1 MNKSNMAMIDGFLCD
16 TKSTKDSRDTL
27 KGRRKITL
35 PMVPYTNIAISGNPN
50 QHLVTH
56 YIIHSHYTRIFTTI
70 LFICVVYLF
79 DEGLYVMY
87 SYCSCLMEA
96 LNHPK
101 SMRSPTINASH
112 EYQISSINLFQVIF
126 YQSISRRV
134 LPHHQHTITRS
145 TIRLWNK
152 AESCSPNNPSGIG
165 DCVRISDPSSIY
177 YLFDVYWDQMSNP
190 VPTEAPSQART
201 NDAFCLYRTLFTWV
215 TNDRLSIYVSLSV
228 SEIIFWILNWGY
240 IVYGIWDM
248 ISSQGGFAGYISDW
262 TNQFDAGIAL

>member
-16 TKSTKDSRDTL
+16 TKSTKDSRYTL

-35 PMVPYTNIAISGNPN
+35 PMVSYTNIAISHNPN

-79 DEGLYVMY
+79 DEGLDVMY
-87 SYCSCLMEA
+87 SYSSCSMEA

-126 YQSISRRV
+126 YQSISRSV
-134 LPHHQHTITRS
+134 LPHHQHAITRS
-145 TIRLWNK
+145 TIRLWVCQEYKHRVPYTHRVRTQNK
-152 AESCSPNNPSGIG
+152 AESCSPHNPSGIG

-177 YLFDVYWDQMSNP
+177 YLFDDVYWDQMSNP

-201 NDAFCLYRTLFTWV
+201 SSSRIYDLVIKDSFIWQFIIETMPFVFIERCLHGSR
-215 TNDRLSIYVSLSV
+215 
-228 SEIIFWILNWGY
+228 
-240 IVYGIWDM
+240 M
-248 ISSQGGFAGYISDW
+248 I
-262 TNQFDAGIAL
+262 